1 MAAHGDRERHD
12 DVPIFLQPEEI
23 MTAPPAALSSD
34 VTKAHQELHSPDLG
48 PANKRERLLR
58 RVLDARKRLPQTPR
72 APLARI
78 R

>member
-1 MAAHGDRERHD
+1 MN
-12 DVPIFLQPEEI
+12 
-23 MTAPPAALSSD
+23 APPAALSSD
-34 VTKAHQELHSPDLG
+34 VTKAHQELRSPDLG

-72 APLARI
+72 APLARM